1 MIVGLL
7 CRSDV
12 LLFVVVSLPFVCS
25 ALIMALKRFSHSQEV
40 LSTVA
45 SLVLFPTTCAL
56 YFALQGNP
64 AILQYRLSSAVLFIL
79 EPEALGIV
87 FGILVSFLWAVTN
100 IYTIGYMNKVYGKLQ
115 DRSVFY
121 SCFAASIGCTIGIAF
136 AGNLVTLFTFYE
148 MLTVCTYPLIIH
160 GGSKDSIASGSFYI
174 KTLLCSSVFLFLP
187 AIAIICGMSD
197 GAGLFSAKSFIS
209 ETHPSLLPFIV
220 TMLCY
225 GVAKAA
231 IMPVHLWLPRAMV
244 APTPV
249 SALLHAVAVV
259 KSGVFTLIKVTVCAI
274 GVHGMY
280 NYYNAP
286 VAVDVAPHHNIMLYL
301 SVVTIIAGSVF
312 AVTQKNLKRLLAY
325 STVSQLSYITLALSM
340 FTDGAV
346 TAAVFQM
353 VCHAFAKITLFF
365 AVGAVYAA
373 SGKTTIRDIDGLG
386 RVMPITFTAFCI
398 GALAMIGIPPAATFW
413 GKFYIITEALK
424 QQNYIVIFTVALSTV
439 LNTLYFV
446 PLMYR
451 VFFAA
456 DATCAGRVK
465 EAPPLILLAMLV
477 SSTCTILLFLKPDIV
492 LEMLSVFG

>member
-1 MIVGLL
+1 MIIDLL
-7 CRSDV
+7 CRPDV

-25 ALIMALKRFSHSQEV
+25 ALIIALKRFSHSQEV
-40 LSTVA
+40 LSTLA
-45 SLVLFPTTCAL
+45 SLALFLTACAL
-56 YFALQGNP
+56 YLGLHCKP
-64 AILQYRLSSAVLFIL
+64 AILQLRLSSAILFIL

-121 SCFAASIGCTIGIAF
+121 SCFAASIGCTMGIAF
-136 AGNLVTLFTFYE
+136 AGNLVTLFIFYE
-148 MLTVCTYPLIIH
+148 MLTICTYPLIIH

-187 AIAIICGMSD
+187 AIAIVCVTSEA
-197 GAGLFSAKSFIS
+197 AGLFSARSFIS
-209 ETHPSLLPFIV
+209 ETHPNLLPFIV
-220 TMLCY
+220 VMLCY

-231 IMPVHLWLPRAMV
+231 IVPVHIWLPRAMV

-259 KSGVFTLIKVTVCAI
+259 KSGVFTLIKITVCALGI
-274 GVHGMY
+274 HGMY

-286 VAVDVAPHHNIMLYL
+286 ATIDVAPHHNIMLYL
-301 SVVTIIAGSVF
+301 SVVTIIAGSIF
-312 AVTQKNLKRLLAY
+312 AVAQKNLKRLLAY

-346 TAAVFQM
+346 AAAVFQM

-373 SGKTTIRDIDGLG
+373 SGKTMIRDIDGLG

-456 DATCAGRVK
+456 DATCTERVK
-465 EAPPLILLAMLV
+465 EAPLLILLAMLV
-477 SSTCTILLFLKPDIV
+477 SSTCTILLFLKPNIV
-492 LEMLSVFG
+492 LGMLSVR